1 MESII
6 RDVPALDQAHRRSL
20 EALLGHELA
29 DNQRV
34 YIAVLTES
42 AAPSDEQRQR
52 AWERLQQ
59 IAVKAEASL
68 RAQGIS
74 AEDWTAMVDEECEAV
89 RYGKKP

>member
-6 RDVPALDQAHRRSL
+6 RDVPALDQTHRRSL

-34 YIAVLTES
+34 YIAVLPDST
-42 AAPSDEQRQR
+42 APTAEQRQR
-52 AWERLQQ
+52 AWDQLQQ
-59 IAVKAEASL
+59 IAAKAEANL

-74 AEDWTAMVDEECEAV
+74 AEQWAAIVDEECEAV